1 MSDFDLDL
9 LELMTAIIGS
19 VTAIAAVAATVIQ
32 YKVVKLELRKKQQDL
47 TAPETP
53 HHSKQP
59 TDGKPT
65 Q

>member
-1 MSDFDLDL
+1 MSDFDPNLLD
-9 LELMTAIIGS
+9 LMTAIIGS
-19 VTAIAAVAATVIQ
+19 VTAIAAVTATVIQ

-47 TAPETP
+47 AAPETP
-53 HHSKQP
+53 HHPKRP